1 MATTHFLWEQLC
13 FLGYFLTIA
22 AVKAM
27 VIVKIISSHFLCSN
41 VLFFIFVLVFSSY
54 KWNNNTSV
62 DDEHHCV
69 LVYYV
74 NIFLEQQKV
83 QEHCSIIS
91 IVS

>member
-1 MATTHFLWEQLC
+1 
-13 FLGYFLTIA
+13 
-22 AVKAM
+22 
-27 VIVKIISSHFLCSN
+27 VIVKIIFPHFLCSN
-41 VLFFIFVLVFSSY
+41 VLFFVFVLVFSY

-62 DDEHHCV
+62 HDEHHCV